1 MCNTVT
7 GRPAARFSFGA
18 SGGAIAAA
26 LLVASPAFAQDTP
39 APAQAEEA
47 KGEEV
52 VVTGFAAALAS
63 AINTKKNSEQ
73 IVESVSAEDIGK
85 LPDASIAESIARL
98 PGLTSQRIS
107 GRSSYI
113 SIRGFGPDF
122 SSTLLNGR
130 PQTSTN
136 DNRGIE
142 FDQYPSEIVNAVN
155 VYKTPN
161 AALTTQGLV
170 GTVDIRTIRPLEYGK
185 EVFAVGARGIYT
197 DMGKLNSGSKEW
209 GYRLNAT
216 YVGKFMDDRLGI
228 ALAAAYVDE
237 PYQIEEYEAWGYA
250 TLPDGNN
257 IVGGVKPFV
266 TTSQLKRLGVSGT
279 VQFDAG
285 NNWMLTLDGFYS
297 NFDDTQIKRGIE
309 LPLAWSGATLSP
321 TGREITDGVVTGGT
335 FSGVEGVVNNHNYLR
350 QADLYSGGINL
361 SHKGADGWN
370 VNFDF
375 GWSRTDRRE
384 LILESNAGT
393 GPGGGVG
400 ATDTLTFRTT
410 PQGTYFTSHLLDYS
424 NPNTIVL
431 TDPLGWGGGAPG
443 GRQHGYY
450 NDRIVEDELFSYLA
464 EVEREFEGGFL
475 SSIKLGANYVDRA
488 KSLVPDEYYLQL
500 AGGALQAQ
508 VPSQYRLT
516 PTNLSYLGLG
526 PMLSY
531 NPLDLLN
538 GGVYTRVA
546 NTGQDVLFKSFNVE
560 EEVLSAYAM
569 AGVRAE
575 FGGATL
581 TGNFG
586 VLGQHTN
593 QSSTGYIMTPTGPQ
607 LRTLGD
613 DYWDVLPSL
622 NLSLRFDSGFVI
634 RVGAARE
641 IQRARL
647 DDMRVNIAYGPNLA
661 EQIVTGEGGNPML
674 RPYRA
679 TAFDLTFEKYWGAR
693 GYLALQLFHKKLHNY
708 IYTAERPFDFSSY
721 PVVQP
726 IPPVSTQGRIRQPFN
741 GEGGSIYGAEFA
753 GTFPFETLTSAL
765 SGFGV
770 TGGVS
775 YTKSE
780 IKPDPTQPPENIP
793 GYSDWVANG
802 TAYFEKWGFNVR
814 GSIRY
819 RSTFLGEFS
828 GVGAVRTRRRAL
840 DETIIDA
847 QIGYDFQPGSA
858 LEGLSLFVQ
867 GSNLTDEP
875 FVAINPGRSLEVMN
889 HQRFGRRFQAG
900 FTFKF

>member
-1 MCNTVT
+1 MRHMLG
-7 GRPAARFSFGA
+7 GRPAARLSTGT
-18 SGGAIAAA
+18 SGPALAAA
-26 LLVASPAFAQDTP
+26 LLLAGLAMPAHAQE
-39 APAQAEEA
+39 AAEPAQE
-47 KGEEV
+47 GEEI
-52 VVTGFAAALAS
+52 VVTGFRAALES
-63 AINTKKNSEQ
+63 AVSTKKDSDQ

-107 GRSSYI
+107 GRSSFI

-122 SSTLLNGR
+122 SATLLNGR

-142 FDQYPSEIVNAVN
+142 FDQYPSEVVNAVN

-161 AALTTQGLV
+161 ASLTTQGLV
-170 GTVDIRTIRPLEYGK
+170 GTVDIRTIRPLDYGK
-185 EVFAVGARGIYT
+185 EVLAIGARGIYT

-216 YVGKFMDDRLGI
+216 YVGKFLDDRLGI
-228 ALAAAYVDE
+228 ALSAAYVDE
-237 PYQIEEYEAWGYA
+237 PYQIEEFEAWGYA
-250 TLPDGNN
+250 TNPAGVNL
-257 IVGGVKPFV
+257 IGGVKPFV
-266 TTSQLKRLGVSGT
+266 TTSQLQRLGISGT
-279 VQFDAG
+279 IQADLG
-285 NNWMLTLDGFYS
+285 SNWELAIDGFYS

-321 TGREITDGVVTGGT
+321 TGVEITDNLVTAGT

-350 QADLYSGGINL
+350 QADLYSGGVNL
-361 SHKGADGWN
+361 KHEGDDGWN

-400 ATDTLTFRTT
+400 ATDTLSFRTT
-410 PQGTYFTSHLLDYS
+410 ETGTFFTSRQLNYS
-424 NPNTIVL
+424 DPSLIVL

-450 NDRIVEDELFSYLA
+450 NDRIVDDELFSYLA
-464 EVEREFEGGFL
+464 EIEKEFENGPIR
-475 SSIKLGANYVDRA
+475 SVKLGANYVDRA
-488 KSLVPDEYYLQL
+488 KSLVPDEYFLQL

-516 PTNLSYLGLG
+516 PTNLAYLGLG
-526 PMLSY
+526 PVLSY

-546 NTGQDVLFKSFNVE
+546 NTAQDVLFKSFNVE
-560 EEVLSAYAM
+560 EEVLSSFAM
-569 AGVRAE
+569 LNL
-575 FGGATL
+575 GADWDGARL
-581 TGNFG
+581 TGSVG
-586 VLGQHTN
+586 VLAQHTN
-593 QSSTGYIMTPTGPQ
+593 QSSTGYIQTPTGPQ

-622 NLSLRFDSGFVI
+622 SLSLRFDSDFVI
-634 RVGAARE
+634 RFGAARE
-641 IQRARL
+641 IQRPRL
-647 DDMRVNIAYGPNLA
+647 DDMRVNIAYGANIA
-661 EQIVTGEGGNPML
+661 EGIVTGSGGNPSL

-679 TAFDLTFEKYWGAR
+679 TAFDLTFEKYWGR
-693 GYLALQLFHKKLHNY
+693 SGYVALQLFHKTLHNY
-708 IYTAERPFDFSSY
+708 IYTAERPFDYSSY
-721 PVVQP
+721 PLIQP
-726 IPPVSTQGRIRQPFN
+726 TPPVDTMGRISQPFN
-741 GEGGSIYGAEFA
+741 GDGGKIYGAELA
-753 GTFPFETLTSAL
+753 GTIPFETFTSAL
-765 SGFGV
+765 TGFGV

-780 IKPDPTQPPENIP
+780 LRPDPSQPPENIP

-802 TAYFEKWGFNVR
+802 TAYFEKWGFNLR
-814 GSIRY
+814 GSVRY
-819 RSTFLGEFS
+819 RSTFLGDFS
-828 GVGAVRTRRRAL
+828 GLGAVRQRRRAL
-840 DETIIDA
+840 DETIVDA
-847 QIGYDFQPGSA
+847 QVGYDFQPGSA

-875 FVAINPGRSLEVMN
+875 FVAINPGRPLEVMN
-889 HQRFGRRFQAG
+889 YQRFGRRFQAG

>member
-1 MCNTVT
+1 MRHMLG
-7 GRPAARFSFGA
+7 GRAAARLSTGA
-18 SGGAIAAA
+18 SGSAIAAA
-26 LLVASPAFAQDTP
+26 MLIAGLAMPAYAQETTEP
-39 APAQAEEA
+39 AAES
-47 KGEEV
+47 EEV
-52 VVTGFAAALAS
+52 VVTGFRAALES
-63 AINTKKNSEQ
+63 AVSTKKESEQ

-107 GRSSYI
+107 GRSSFI

-122 SSTLLNGR
+122 SATLLNGR

-142 FDQYPSEIVNAVN
+142 FDQYPSEIVSGVN

-161 AALTTQGLV
+161 ASLTSQGLV
-170 GTVDIRTIRPLEYGK
+170 GTVDIRTIRPLDYGK

-197 DMGKLNSGSKEW
+197 DMGKLNSGSKDW

-237 PYQIEEYEAWGYA
+237 PYQIEEFEAWGYA
-250 TLPDGNN
+250 GVGGNN
-257 IVGGVKPFV
+257 LIGGVKPFV
-266 TTSQLKRLGVSGT
+266 TTSQLKRLGISGT
-279 VQFDAG
+279 IQADLG
-285 NNWMLTLDGFYS
+285 SNWELTLDGFYS

-321 TGREITDGVVTGGT
+321 TGRETQDGVITAGT
-335 FSGVEGVVNNHNYLR
+335 FTGVEGVVNNHNYLR
-350 QADLYSGGINL
+350 QADLYSGGFNL
-361 SHKGADGWN
+361 KHEGDDGWN

-400 ATDTLTFRTT
+400 ATDTLSFRTT
-410 PQGTYFTSHLLDYS
+410 PSGTYFTSHVLNYS
-424 NPNTIVL
+424 DPNLIVL

-450 NDRIVEDELFSYLA
+450 NDRIVDDELFSYLA
-464 EVEREFEGGFL
+464 EIEKEFDGGFIK
-475 SSIKLGANYVDRA
+475 SVKLGANYVDREKA
-488 KSLVPDEYYLQL
+488 LVPDEYFLQL

-508 VPSQYRLT
+508 VPAQYRLT
-516 PTNLSYLGLG
+516 PTNLDYLGLG

-546 NTGQDVLFKSFNVE
+546 NTAQDVLFKSFSVE
-560 EEVLSAYAM
+560 EEVLSSFAM
-569 AGVRAE
+569 LNLGTE
-575 FGGATL
+575 LGGARL
-581 TGNFG
+581 TGNVG
-586 VLGQHTN
+586 VLAQHTN
-593 QSSTGYIMTPTGPQ
+593 QNSTGYIQTPTGPQ

-613 DYWDVLPSL
+613 DYWDILPSL
-622 NLSLRFDSGFVI
+622 SLSLRFDSDFVI
-634 RVGAARE
+634 RFGAARE
-641 IQRARL
+641 IQRPRL
-647 DDMRVNIAYGPNLA
+647 DDMRVNISYGANIA
-661 EQIVTGEGGNPML
+661 ERIVTGSGGNPSL

-679 TAFDLTFEKYWGAR
+679 TAFDLTFEKYWGR
-693 GYLALQLFHKKLHNY
+693 SGYVALQLFHKTLDNY
-708 IYTAERPFDFSSY
+708 IYTAERPFDYSSF
-721 PVVQP
+721 PLIQP
-726 IPPVSTQGRIRQPFN
+726 TPPVSTLGRISQPFN
-741 GEGGSIYGAEFA
+741 GDGGEIYGAEFA
-753 GTFPFETLTSAL
+753 GTVPFETFTSAL

-775 YTKSE
+775 YTKSKIAPE
-780 IKPDPTQPPENIP
+780 PGQPPENIP

-814 GSIRY
+814 GSVRY

-828 GVGAVRTRRRAL
+828 GLGAVRQRRRAL
-840 DETIIDA
+840 DETIVDA
-847 QIGYDFQPGSA
+847 QVGYDFQPGSA
-858 LEGLSLFVQ
+858 LEGLSLFLQ

-875 FVAINPGRSLEVMN
+875 FVAINPGRPLEVMN

>member
-1 MCNTVT
+1 MRHIIG
-7 GRPAARFSFGA
+7 GRAAARL
-18 SGGAIAAA
+18 SGGTSGSAIAAA
-26 LLVASPAFAQDTP
+26 ILFAGLAMPAYAQDTAEP
-39 APAQAEEA
+39 AAE
-47 KGEEV
+47 GEEV
-52 VVTGFAAALAS
+52 VVTGFRAALES
-63 AINTKKNSEQ
+63 AVSTKKESEQ
-73 IVESVSAEDIGK
+73 IVESISAEDIGK

-107 GRSSYI
+107 GRSSFI

-122 SSTLLNGR
+122 SATLLNGR

-142 FDQYPSEIVNAVN
+142 FDQYPSEVVNGVN

-161 AALTTQGLV
+161 ASLTTQGLV
-170 GTVDIRTIRPLEYGK
+170 GTVDIRTIRPLDYGK
-185 EVFAVGARGIYT
+185 EVFAIGARGIYT
-197 DMGKLNSGSKEW
+197 DMGKLNSGSKDW

-216 YVGKFMDDRLGI
+216 YVGKFMDDRLGV

-237 PYQIEEYEAWGYA
+237 PYQIEEFEAWGYA
-250 TLPDGNN
+250 SVAPNTNL
-257 IVGGVKPFV
+257 VGGVKPFV
-266 TTSQLKRLGVSGT
+266 TTSQLKRLGISGT
-279 VQFDAG
+279 IQADLG
-285 NNWMLTLDGFYS
+285 SNWMMTLDGFYS

-321 TGREITDGVVTGGT
+321 TGVETRDGVITAGT

-350 QADLYSGGINL
+350 QADLYSGGFNL
-361 SHKGADGWN
+361 KHEGDDGWN

-400 ATDTLTFRTT
+400 ATDTLSFRTT
-410 PQGTYFTSHLLDYS
+410 ESGTYFTSHVLDYS
-424 NPNTIVL
+424 NPTTIVL

-450 NDRIVEDELFSYLA
+450 NDRIVDDELFSYLA
-464 EVEREFEGGFL
+464 EIEKEFDGGFFK
-475 SSIKLGANYVDRA
+475 SVKLGANYVDRE
-488 KSLVPDEYYLQL
+488 KSLVPDEYFLQL

-508 VPSQYRLT
+508 VPAQYRLT
-516 PTNLSYLGLG
+516 PTNLDYLGLG

-538 GGVYTRVA
+538 GGVYTLVA
-546 NTGQDVLFKSFNVE
+546 NTAQDVLFKSFQVE
-560 EEVLSAYAM
+560 EEVLSSFAM
-569 AGVRAE
+569 LNIDSDL
-575 FGGATL
+575 GGARL
-581 TGNFG
+581 TGNVG
-586 VLGQHTN
+586 VLAQHTN
-593 QSSTGYIMTPTGPQ
+593 QNSTGYIMTPTGPQ

-613 DYWDVLPSL
+613 DYWDILPSL
-622 NLSLRFDSGFVI
+622 SLSLRFDSDFVI
-634 RVGAARE
+634 RFGAARE
-641 IQRARL
+641 IQRPRL
-647 DDMRVNIAYGPNLA
+647 DDMRVNISYGPNLA
-661 EQIVTGEGGNPML
+661 EGIVTGSGGNPSL

-679 TAFDLTFEKYWGAR
+679 TAFDLTFEKYWGR
-693 GYLALQLFHKKLHNY
+693 SGYVALQLFHKTLHNY
-708 IYTAERPFDFSSY
+708 IYTAERPFDYSSY
-721 PVVQP
+721 PIIQP
-726 IPPVSTQGRIRQPFN
+726 TPPVSTMGRISQPFN
-741 GEGGSIYGAEFA
+741 GEGGEIYGAEFA
-753 GTFPFETLTSAL
+753 GTVPFETFTSAL

-775 YTKSE
+775 YTKSKIAPE
-780 IKPDPTQPPENIP
+780 PGQPPENIP

-802 TAYFEKWGFNVR
+802 TAYFEKWGFNLR

-828 GVGAVRTRRRAL
+828 GLGAVRQRRRAL

-847 QIGYDFQPGSA
+847 QVGYDFQPGSA
-858 LEGLSLFVQ
+858 LEGLSLFLQ

-875 FVAINPGRSLEVMN
+875 FVAINPGRPLEVMN

>member
-1 MCNTVT
+1 MRHMLG
-7 GRPAARFSFGA
+7 GRAAARLSTGA
-18 SGGAIAAA
+18 SGSSIAAA
-26 LLVASPAFAQDTP
+26 MLIAGLAMPAYAQETAEP
-39 APAQAEEA
+39 AAES
-47 KGEEV
+47 EEV
-52 VVTGFAAALAS
+52 VVTGFRAALES
-63 AINTKKNSEQ
+63 AVSTKKESEQ

-107 GRSSYI
+107 GRSSFI

-122 SSTLLNGR
+122 SATLLNGR

-142 FDQYPSEIVNAVN
+142 FDQYPSEIVSGVN

-161 AALTTQGLV
+161 ASLTSQGLV
-170 GTVDIRTIRPLEYGK
+170 GTVDIRTIRPLDYGK

-197 DMGKLNSGSKEW
+197 DMGKLNSGSKDW

-237 PYQIEEYEAWGYA
+237 PYQIEEFEAWGYA
-250 TLPDGNN
+250 GVGGNN
-257 IVGGVKPFV
+257 LIGGVKPFV
-266 TTSQLKRLGVSGT
+266 TTSQLKRLGISGT
-279 VQFDAG
+279 IQADLG
-285 NNWMLTLDGFYS
+285 SNWELTLDGFYS

-321 TGREITDGVVTGGT
+321 TGRETQDGVITAGT
-335 FSGVEGVVNNHNYLR
+335 FTGVEGVVNNHNYLR
-350 QADLYSGGINL
+350 QADLYSGGFNL
-361 SHKGADGWN
+361 KHEGDDGWN

-400 ATDTLTFRTT
+400 ATDTLSFRTT
-410 PQGTYFTSHLLDYS
+410 PSGTYFTSHVLNYS
-424 NPNTIVL
+424 DPNLIVL

-450 NDRIVEDELFSYLA
+450 NDRIVDDELFSYLA
-464 EVEREFEGGFL
+464 EIEKEFDGGFIK
-475 SSIKLGANYVDRA
+475 SVKLGANYVDREKA
-488 KSLVPDEYYLQL
+488 LVPDEYFLQL

-508 VPSQYRLT
+508 VPAQYRLT
-516 PTNLSYLGLG
+516 PTNLDYLGLG

-546 NTGQDVLFKSFNVE
+546 NTAQDVLFKSFSVE
-560 EEVLSAYAM
+560 EEVLSSFAM
-569 AGVRAE
+569 LNLGTE
-575 FGGATL
+575 LGGARL
-581 TGNFG
+581 TGNVG
-586 VLGQHTN
+586 VLAQHTN
-593 QSSTGYIMTPTGPQ
+593 QNSTGYIQTPTGPQ

-613 DYWDVLPSL
+613 DYWDILPSL
-622 NLSLRFDSGFVI
+622 SLSLRFDSDFVI
-634 RVGAARE
+634 RFGAARE
-641 IQRARL
+641 IQRPRL
-647 DDMRVNIAYGPNLA
+647 DDMRVNISYGANIA
-661 EQIVTGEGGNPML
+661 ERIVTGSGGNPSL

-679 TAFDLTFEKYWGAR
+679 TAFDLTFEKYWGR
-693 GYLALQLFHKKLHNY
+693 SGYVALQLFHKTLDNY
-708 IYTAERPFDFSSY
+708 IYTAERPFDYSSF
-721 PVVQP
+721 PLIQP
-726 IPPVSTQGRIRQPFN
+726 TPPVSTLGRISQPFN
-741 GEGGSIYGAEFA
+741 GDGGEIYGAEFA
-753 GTFPFETLTSAL
+753 GTVPFETFTSAL

-775 YTKSE
+775 YTKSKIAPE
-780 IKPDPTQPPENIP
+780 PGQPPENIP

-814 GSIRY
+814 GSVRY

-828 GVGAVRTRRRAL
+828 GLGAVRQRRRAL
-840 DETIIDA
+840 DETIVDA
-847 QIGYDFQPGSA
+847 QVGYDFQPGSA
-858 LEGLSLFVQ
+858 LEGLSLFLQ

-875 FVAINPGRSLEVMN
+875 FVAINPGRPLEVMN

>member
-1 MCNTVT
+1 MRHMLG
-7 GRPAARFSFGA
+7 GRAAARLSTGT
-18 SGGAIAAA
+18 SGSALAAA
-26 LLVASPAFAQDTP
+26 LLIAGLAMPAHAQE
-39 APAQAEEA
+39 AAEPAQESEEI
-47 KGEEV
+47 
-52 VVTGFAAALAS
+52 VVTGFRAALES
-63 AINTKKNSEQ
+63 AVSTKKDSDQ

-107 GRSSYI
+107 GRSSFI

-122 SSTLLNGR
+122 SATLLNGR

-142 FDQYPSEIVNAVN
+142 FDQYPSEVVNAVN

-161 AALTTQGLV
+161 ASLTTQGLV
-170 GTVDIRTIRPLEYGK
+170 GTVDIRTIRPLDYGK
-185 EVFAVGARGIYT
+185 EVLAVGARGIYT
-197 DMGKLNSGSKEW
+197 DMGKLNSGSKDW

-216 YVGKFMDDRLGI
+216 YVGKFLDDRLGI
-228 ALAAAYVDE
+228 ALSAAYVDE
-237 PYQIEEYEAWGYA
+237 PYQIEEFEAWGYA
-250 TLPDGNN
+250 TNPAGVNL
-257 IVGGVKPFV
+257 IGGVKPFV
-266 TTSQLKRLGVSGT
+266 TTSQLQRLGISGT
-279 VQFDAG
+279 IQADLG
-285 NNWMLTLDGFYS
+285 SNWELAIDGFYS

-321 TGREITDGVVTGGT
+321 TGVEITDNLVTAGT

-350 QADLYSGGINL
+350 QADLYSGGVNL
-361 SHKGADGWN
+361 KHEGDDGWN

-400 ATDTLTFRTT
+400 ATDTLSFRTT
-410 PQGTYFTSHLLDYS
+410 ETGTFFTSRQLNYS
-424 NPNTIVL
+424 DPSLIVL

-450 NDRIVEDELFSYLA
+450 NDRIVDDELFSYLA
-464 EVEREFEGGFL
+464 EIEKEFENGPIK
-475 SSIKLGANYVDRA
+475 SIKLGANYVDRA
-488 KSLVPDEYYLQL
+488 KSLVPDEYFLQL

-516 PTNLSYLGLG
+516 PTNLAYLGLG
-526 PMLSY
+526 PVLSY

-546 NTGQDVLFKSFNVE
+546 NTAQDVLFKSFNVE
-560 EEVLSAYAM
+560 EEVLSSFAM
-569 AGVRAE
+569 LNLGAE
-575 FGGATL
+575 WDGARL
-581 TGNFG
+581 TGSVG
-586 VLGQHTN
+586 VLAQHTN
-593 QSSTGYIMTPTGPQ
+593 QNSTGYIQTPTGPQ

-622 NLSLRFDSGFVI
+622 SLSLRFDSDFVI
-634 RVGAARE
+634 RFGAARE
-641 IQRARL
+641 IQRPRL
-647 DDMRVNIAYGPNLA
+647 DDMRVNIAYGANIA
-661 EQIVTGEGGNPML
+661 EGIVTGSGGNPSL

-679 TAFDLTFEKYWGAR
+679 TAFDLTFEKYWGR
-693 GYLALQLFHKKLHNY
+693 SGYVALQLFHKTLHNY
-708 IYTAERPFDFSSY
+708 IYTAERPFDYSSY
-721 PVVQP
+721 PLIQP
-726 IPPVSTQGRIRQPFN
+726 TPPVDTMGRISQPFN
-741 GEGGSIYGAEFA
+741 GDGGKIYGAELA
-753 GTFPFETLTSAL
+753 GTIPFETFTSAL
-765 SGFGV
+765 TGFGV

-780 IKPDPTQPPENIP
+780 LRPDPSQPPENIP

-802 TAYFEKWGFNVR
+802 TAYFEKWGFNLR
-814 GSIRY
+814 GSVRY
-819 RSTFLGEFS
+819 RSTFLGDFS
-828 GVGAVRTRRRAL
+828 GLGAVRQRRRAL
-840 DETIIDA
+840 DETIVDA

-875 FVAINPGRSLEVMN
+875 FVATNPGRPLEVMN
-889 HQRFGRRFQAG
+889 YQRFGRRFQAG

>member
-1 MCNTVT
+1 MRHMLG
-7 GRPAARFSFGA
+7 GRAAARLSTGA
-18 SGGAIAAA
+18 SGSAIAAA
-26 LLVASPAFAQDTP
+26 MLIAGLAMPAHAQEATDP
-39 APAQAEEA
+39 AAES
-47 KGEEV
+47 EEV
-52 VVTGFAAALAS
+52 VVTGFRAALES
-63 AINTKKNSEQ
+63 AVSTKKDSEQ

-107 GRSSYI
+107 GRSSFI

-142 FDQYPSEIVNAVN
+142 FDQYPSEIVSGVN

-161 AALTTQGLV
+161 ASLTSQGLV
-170 GTVDIRTIRPLEYGK
+170 GTVDIRTIRPLDYGK

-197 DMGKLNSGSKEW
+197 DMGKLNSGSKDW

-237 PYQIEEYEAWGYA
+237 PYQIEEFEAWGYA
-250 TLPDGNN
+250 TDPSGDN

-266 TTSQLKRLGVSGT
+266 TTSQLKRLGISGT
-279 VQFDAG
+279 IQADLG
-285 NNWMLTLDGFYS
+285 SNWELTLDGFYS

-321 TGREITDGVVTGGT
+321 TGRETQDGVITAGT
-335 FSGVEGVVNNHNYLR
+335 FTGVEGVVNNHNYLR
-350 QADLYSGGINL
+350 QADLYSGGFNL
-361 SHKGADGWN
+361 KHEGDDGWN

-400 ATDTLTFRTT
+400 ATDTLSFRTT
-410 PQGTYFTSHLLDYS
+410 PSGTYFTSQMLNYS
-424 NPNTIVL
+424 DPTLIVL

-450 NDRIVEDELFSYLA
+450 NDRIVDDELFSYLA
-464 EVEREFEGGFL
+464 EIEKEFDGGFIK
-475 SSIKLGANYVDRA
+475 SVKLGANYVDRE
-488 KSLVPDEYYLQL
+488 KSLVPDEYFLQL

-508 VPSQYRLT
+508 VPAQYRLT
-516 PTNLSYLGLG
+516 PTNLDYLGLG

-546 NTGQDVLFKSFNVE
+546 NTAQDVLFKSFSVG
-560 EEVLSAYAM
+560 EEVLSSFAM
-569 AGVRAE
+569 ANLEAE
-575 FGGATL
+575 LGGARL
-581 TGNFG
+581 TGNIG
-586 VLGQHTN
+586 VLAQHTN
-593 QSSTGYIMTPTGPQ
+593 QNSTGYIQTPTGPQ

-613 DYWDVLPSL
+613 DYWDILPSL
-622 NLSLRFDSGFVI
+622 SLSLRFDSDFVI
-634 RVGAARE
+634 RFGAARE
-641 IQRARL
+641 IQRPRL
-647 DDMRVNIAYGPNLA
+647 DDMRVNISYGANIA
-661 EQIVTGEGGNPML
+661 EGIVTGSGGNPSL

-679 TAFDLTFEKYWGAR
+679 TAFDLTFEKYWGR
-693 GYLALQLFHKKLHNY
+693 SGYVALQLFHKTLHNY
-708 IYTAERPFDFSSY
+708 IYTAERPFDYSSY
-721 PVVQP
+721 PLIQP
-726 IPPVSTQGRIRQPFN
+726 TPPVSTLGRISQPFN
-741 GEGGSIYGAEFA
+741 GDGGEIYGAEFA
-753 GTFPFETLTSAL
+753 GTVPFETFSSAL

-775 YTKSE
+775 YTKSKIAPE
-780 IKPDPTQPPENIP
+780 PGQPPENIP

-802 TAYFEKWGFNVR
+802 TAYFEKWGFNMR
-814 GSIRY
+814 GSVRY
-819 RSTFLGEFS
+819 RSTFLGDFS
-828 GVGAVRTRRRAL
+828 GLGANRTRRRAL
-840 DETIIDA
+840 SETIVDA
-847 QIGYDFQPGSA
+847 QVGYDFQPGSA
-858 LEGLSLFVQ
+858 LEGLSLFLQ

-875 FVAINPGRSLEVMN
+875 FVAINPGRPLEVMN

>member
-1 MCNTVT
+1 MLG
-7 GRPAARFSFGA
+7 GRPAARLSTGT
-18 SGGAIAAA
+18 SGPALAAA
-26 LLVASPAFAQDTP
+26 LLLAGLAMPAHAQE
-39 APAQAEEA
+39 AAEPAQE
-47 KGEEV
+47 GEEI
-52 VVTGFAAALAS
+52 VVTGFRAALES
-63 AINTKKNSEQ
+63 AVSTKKDSDQ

-107 GRSSYI
+107 GRSSFI

-122 SSTLLNGR
+122 SATLLNGR

-142 FDQYPSEIVNAVN
+142 FDQYPSEVVNAVN

-161 AALTTQGLV
+161 ASLTTQGLV
-170 GTVDIRTIRPLEYGK
+170 GTVDIRTIRPLDYGK
-185 EVFAVGARGIYT
+185 EVLAIGARGIYT

-216 YVGKFMDDRLGI
+216 YVGKFLDDRLGI
-228 ALAAAYVDE
+228 ALSAAYVDE
-237 PYQIEEYEAWGYA
+237 PYQIEEFEAWGYA
-250 TLPDGNN
+250 TNPAGVNL
-257 IVGGVKPFV
+257 IGGVKPFV
-266 TTSQLKRLGVSGT
+266 TTSQLQRLGISGT
-279 VQFDAG
+279 IQADLG
-285 NNWMLTLDGFYS
+285 SNWELAIDGFYS

-321 TGREITDGVVTGGT
+321 TGVEITDNLVTAGT

-350 QADLYSGGINL
+350 QADLYSGGVNL
-361 SHKGADGWN
+361 KHEGDDGWN

-400 ATDTLTFRTT
+400 ATDTLSFRTT
-410 PQGTYFTSHLLDYS
+410 ETGTFFTSRQLNYS
-424 NPNTIVL
+424 DPSLIVL

-450 NDRIVEDELFSYLA
+450 NDRIVDDELFSYLA
-464 EVEREFEGGFL
+464 EIEKEFENGPIR
-475 SSIKLGANYVDRA
+475 SIKLGANYVDRA
-488 KSLVPDEYYLQL
+488 KSLVPDEYFLQL

-516 PTNLSYLGLG
+516 PTNLAYLGLG
-526 PMLSY
+526 PVLSY

-546 NTGQDVLFKSFNVE
+546 NTAQDVLFKSFNVE
-560 EEVLSAYAM
+560 EEVLSSFAM
-569 AGVRAE
+569 LNL
-575 FGGATL
+575 GADWDGARL
-581 TGNFG
+581 TGSVG
-586 VLGQHTN
+586 VLAQHTN
-593 QSSTGYIMTPTGPQ
+593 QSSTGYIQTPTGPQ

-622 NLSLRFDSGFVI
+622 SLSLRFDSDFVI
-634 RVGAARE
+634 RFGAARE
-641 IQRARL
+641 IQRPRL
-647 DDMRVNIAYGPNLA
+647 DDMRVNIAYGANIA
-661 EQIVTGEGGNPML
+661 EGIVTGSGGNPSL

-679 TAFDLTFEKYWGAR
+679 TAFDLTFEKYWGR
-693 GYLALQLFHKKLHNY
+693 SGYVALQLFHKTLHNY
-708 IYTAERPFDFSSY
+708 IYTAERPFDYSSY
-721 PVVQP
+721 PLIQP
-726 IPPVSTQGRIRQPFN
+726 TPPVDTMGRISQPFN
-741 GEGGSIYGAEFA
+741 GDGGKIYGAELA
-753 GTFPFETLTSAL
+753 GTIPFETFTSAL
-765 SGFGV
+765 TGFGV

-780 IKPDPTQPPENIP
+780 LRPDPSQPPENIP

-802 TAYFEKWGFNVR
+802 TAYFEKWGFNLR
-814 GSIRY
+814 GSVRY
-819 RSTFLGEFS
+819 RSTFLGDFS
-828 GVGAVRTRRRAL
+828 GLGAVRQRRRAL
-840 DETIIDA
+840 DETIVDA
-847 QIGYDFQPGSA
+847 QVGYDFQPGSA

-875 FVAINPGRSLEVMN
+875 FVAINPGRPLEVMN
-889 HQRFGRRFQAG
+889 YQRFGRRFQAG

>member
-1 MCNTVT
+1 MLG
-7 GRPAARFSFGA
+7 GRAAARLSTGT
-18 SGGAIAAA
+18 SGSALAAA
-26 LLVASPAFAQDTP
+26 LLIAGLAMPAHAQE
-39 APAQAEEA
+39 AAEPAQESEEI
-47 KGEEV
+47 
-52 VVTGFAAALAS
+52 VVTGFRAALES
-63 AINTKKNSEQ
+63 AVSTKKDSDQ

-107 GRSSYI
+107 GRSSFI

-122 SSTLLNGR
+122 SATLLNGR

-142 FDQYPSEIVNAVN
+142 FDQYPSEVVNAVN

-161 AALTTQGLV
+161 ASLTTQGLV
-170 GTVDIRTIRPLEYGK
+170 GTVDIRTIRPLDYGK
-185 EVFAVGARGIYT
+185 EVLAVGARGIYT
-197 DMGKLNSGSKEW
+197 DMGKLNSGSKDW

-216 YVGKFMDDRLGI
+216 YVGKFLDDRLGI
-228 ALAAAYVDE
+228 ALSAAYVDE
-237 PYQIEEYEAWGYA
+237 PYQIEEFEAWGYA
-250 TLPDGNN
+250 TNPAGVNL
-257 IVGGVKPFV
+257 IGGVKPFV
-266 TTSQLKRLGVSGT
+266 TTSQLQRLGISGT
-279 VQFDAG
+279 IQADLG
-285 NNWMLTLDGFYS
+285 SNWELAIDGFYS

-321 TGREITDGVVTGGT
+321 TGVEITDNLVTAGT

-350 QADLYSGGINL
+350 QADLYSGGVNL
-361 SHKGADGWN
+361 KHEGDDGWN

-400 ATDTLTFRTT
+400 ATDTLSFRTT
-410 PQGTYFTSHLLDYS
+410 ETGTFFTSRQLNYS
-424 NPNTIVL
+424 DPSLIVL

-450 NDRIVEDELFSYLA
+450 NDRIVDDELFSYLA
-464 EVEREFEGGFL
+464 EIEKEFENGPIK
-475 SSIKLGANYVDRA
+475 SIKLGANYVDRA
-488 KSLVPDEYYLQL
+488 KSLVPDEYFLQL

-516 PTNLSYLGLG
+516 PTNLAYLGLG
-526 PMLSY
+526 PVLSY

-546 NTGQDVLFKSFNVE
+546 NTAQDVLFKSFNVE
-560 EEVLSAYAM
+560 EEVLSSFAM
-569 AGVRAE
+569 LNLGAE
-575 FGGATL
+575 WDGARL
-581 TGNFG
+581 TGSVG
-586 VLGQHTN
+586 VLAQHTN
-593 QSSTGYIMTPTGPQ
+593 QNSTGYIQTPTGPQ

-622 NLSLRFDSGFVI
+622 SLSLRFDSDFVI
-634 RVGAARE
+634 RFGAARE
-641 IQRARL
+641 IQRPRL
-647 DDMRVNIAYGPNLA
+647 DDMRVNIAYGANIA
-661 EQIVTGEGGNPML
+661 EGIVTGSGGNPSL

-679 TAFDLTFEKYWGAR
+679 TAFDLTFEKYWGR
-693 GYLALQLFHKKLHNY
+693 SGYVALQLFHKTLHNY
-708 IYTAERPFDFSSY
+708 IYTAERPFDYSSY
-721 PVVQP
+721 PLIQP
-726 IPPVSTQGRIRQPFN
+726 TPPVDTMGRISQPFN
-741 GEGGSIYGAEFA
+741 GDGGKIYGAELA
-753 GTFPFETLTSAL
+753 GTIPFETFTSAL
-765 SGFGV
+765 TGFGV

-780 IKPDPTQPPENIP
+780 LRPDPSQPPENIP

-802 TAYFEKWGFNVR
+802 TAYFEKWGFNLR
-814 GSIRY
+814 GSVRY
-819 RSTFLGEFS
+819 RSTFLGDFS
-828 GVGAVRTRRRAL
+828 GLGAVRQRRRAL
-840 DETIIDA
+840 DETIVDA

-875 FVAINPGRSLEVMN
+875 FVATNPGRPLEVMN
-889 HQRFGRRFQAG
+889 YQRFGRRFQAG

>member
-1 MCNTVT
+1 MRHIIG
-7 GRPAARFSFGA
+7 GRAAARLSTGA
-18 SGGAIAAA
+18 SGSALAAA
-26 LLVASPAFAQDTP
+26 MLIAGLATPAYAQDAEP
-39 APAQAEEA
+39 AAES
-47 KGEEV
+47 EEV
-52 VVTGFAAALAS
+52 VVTGFRAALES
-63 AINTKKNSEQ
+63 AVSTKKDSDQ

-107 GRSSYI
+107 GRSSFI

-142 FDQYPSEIVNAVN
+142 FDQYPSEIVSGVN

-161 AALTTQGLV
+161 ASLTSQGLV
-170 GTVDIRTIRPLEYGK
+170 GTVDIRTIRPLDYGK

-216 YVGKFMDDRLGI
+216 YVGKFMDDRVGV

-237 PYQIEEYEAWGYA
+237 PYQIEEFEAWGYA
-250 TLPDGNN
+250 TDPAGVNL
-257 IVGGVKPFV
+257 IGGVKPFV
-266 TTSQLKRLGVSGT
+266 TTSQLKRLGISGT
-279 VQFDAG
+279 IQADLG
-285 NNWMLTLDGFYS
+285 SNWMMTLDGFYS

-309 LPLAWSGATLSP
+309 LPLAWSGAALSP
-321 TGREITDGVVTGGT
+321 TGRETTGNLITAGT
-335 FSGVEGVVNNHNYLR
+335 FTGVEGVVNNHNYLR
-350 QADLYSGGINL
+350 QADLYSGGFNL
-361 SHKGADGWN
+361 RHEGDDGWN

-400 ATDTLTFRTT
+400 ATDTLSFRTGET
-410 PQGTYFTSHLLDYS
+410 GTFFTSKQLNYS
-424 NPNTIVL
+424 DPALIVL

-450 NDRIVEDELFSYLA
+450 NDRIVDDELFSYLA
-464 EVEREFEGGFL
+464 EIEKEFDGGFFK
-475 SSIKLGANYVDRA
+475 SVKLGANYVDRE
-488 KSLVPDEYYLQL
+488 KSLVPDEYFLQL

-508 VPSQYRLT
+508 VPAQYRLT
-516 PTNLSYLGLG
+516 PTNLDYLGLG

-546 NTGQDVLFKSFNVE
+546 NTSQDVLFKSFQVE
-560 EEVLSAYAM
+560 EEVLSSFAM
-569 AGVRAE
+569 LNIDSDL
-575 FGGATL
+575 GGARL
-581 TGNFG
+581 TGNVG
-586 VLGQHTN
+586 VLAQHTN
-593 QSSTGYIMTPTGPQ
+593 QNSTGYIQTPTGPQ

-622 NLSLRFDSGFVI
+622 SLSLRFDSDFVI
-634 RVGAARE
+634 RFGAARE
-641 IQRARL
+641 IQRPRL
-647 DDMRVNIAYGPNLA
+647 DDMRVNISYGPNLA
-661 EQIVTGEGGNPML
+661 EGIVTGSGGNPSL

-679 TAFDLTFEKYWGAR
+679 TAFDLTFEKYFGR
-693 GYLALQLFHKKLHNY
+693 SGYVALQLFHKTLHNY
-708 IYTAERPFDFSSY
+708 IYTAEQPFDYSSY
-721 PVVQP
+721 PIIQP
-726 IPPVSTQGRIRQPFN
+726 TPPVDTMGRISQPFN
-741 GEGGSIYGAEFA
+741 GDGGKIYGAEFA
-753 GTFPFETLTSAL
+753 GTVPFETITSAL

-775 YTKSE
+775 YTKSQINPE
-780 IKPDPTQPPENIP
+780 PGQPPENIP

-802 TAYFEKWGFNVR
+802 TAYFEKWGFNLR
-814 GSIRY
+814 GSVRY

-828 GVGAVRTRRRAL
+828 GLGAVRTRRRAL

-847 QIGYDFQPGSA
+847 QIGYDFQSGSA
-858 LEGLSLFVQ
+858 LEGLSLFLQ

-875 FVAINPGRSLEVMN
+875 FVATNPGRPLEVMN

>member
-1 MCNTVT
+1 MRHHPS
-7 GRPAARFSFGA
+7 GRAAARLSIGT

-26 LLVASPAFAQDTP
+26 LLVAGLAAPAHAQDA
-39 APAQAEEA
+39 APTEPT
-47 KGEEV
+47 GEEI
-52 VVTGFAAALAS
+52 VVTGFRAALES
-63 AINTKKNSEQ
+63 AVAAKKDSEQ

-107 GRSSYI
+107 GRSSFI

-142 FDQYPSEIVNAVN
+142 FDQYPSEVVNAVN

-161 AALTTQGLV
+161 ASLTSQGLV
-170 GTVDIRTIRPLEYGK
+170 GTVDIRTIRPLDYGK

-216 YVGKFMDDRLGI
+216 YVGRFMDDRLGV

-237 PYQIEEYEAWGYA
+237 PYQIEEFEAWGYA
-250 TLPDGNN
+250 TDASGDNV
-257 IVGGVKPFV
+257 VGGVKPFV
-266 TTSQLKRLGVSGT
+266 TTSQLKRLGISGT
-279 VQFDAG
+279 IQADFG
-285 NNWMLTLDGFYS
+285 SNWMLTLDGFYS

-309 LPLAWSGATLSP
+309 LPLAWSGAVLSP
-321 TGREITDGVVTGGT
+321 TGRETQDGVITAGT
-335 FSGVEGVVNNHNYLR
+335 FSNVEGVVNNHNYLR

-361 SHKGADGWN
+361 NHKGADGWN

-400 ATDTLTFRTT
+400 AVDTLSFRTT
-410 PQGTYFTSHLLDYS
+410 PQGTYFTSHVLDYS
-424 NPNTIVL
+424 DPNLIVL

-450 NDRIVEDELFSYLA
+450 NDRIIDDELFSYLA
-464 EVEREFEGGFL
+464 EIEREFDGGFIK
-475 SSIKLGANYVDRA
+475 SIKLGANYVDREKA
-488 KSLVPDEYYLQL
+488 LVPDEYFLQL

-508 VPSQYRLT
+508 VPAEYRLE

-526 PMLSY
+526 PVLSY

-538 GGVYTRVA
+538 GGVYTLVP
-546 NTGQDVLFKSFNVE
+546 NTAQDVLFKSFSVE
-560 EEVLSAYAM
+560 EEVLSAFAM
-569 AGVRAE
+569 ANISAE
-575 FGGATL
+575 LGGARL

-586 VLGQHTN
+586 VLAQHTN
-593 QSSTGYIMTPTGPQ
+593 QNSTGYIMTPTGPQ

-622 NLSLRFDSGFVI
+622 SLSLRFDSDFVI
-634 RVGAARE
+634 RFGAARE
-641 IQRARL
+641 IQRPRL
-647 DDMRVNIAYGPNLA
+647 DDMRVNISYGPNLA
-661 EQIVTGEGGNPML
+661 EGIVTGSGGNPSL

-679 TAFDLTFEKYWGAR
+679 TAFDLTFEKYWGR
-693 GYLALQLFHKKLHNY
+693 SGYVALQLFHKTLQNY

-721 PVVQP
+721 PIIQP
-726 IPPVSTQGRIRQPFN
+726 TPPVDTMGRISQPFN
-741 GEGGSIYGAEFA
+741 GDGGKIYGAEFA
-753 GTFPFETLTSAL
+753 GTVPFETFTSAL

-780 IKPDPTQPPENIP
+780 ISPEPGQPAENIP

-802 TAYFEKWGFNVR
+802 TAYFEKWGFNLR
-814 GSIRY
+814 GSVRY

-828 GVGAVRTRRRAL
+828 GLGAVRQRRRAL
-840 DETIIDA
+840 DETIVDA
-847 QIGYDFQPGSA
+847 QVGYDFQPGSA
-858 LEGLSLFVQ
+858 LEGLSLFLQ

-875 FVAINPGRSLEVMN
+875 FVAINPGRPLEVMN

>member
-1 MCNTVT
+1 MMRHMLGGRAAARLST
-7 GRPAARFSFGA
+7 GTSGAALAAAMLIAGLAMPAHAQEATEPAA
-18 SGGAIAAA
+18 
-26 LLVASPAFAQDTP
+26 
-39 APAQAEEA
+39 E
-47 KGEEV
+47 GEEV
-52 VVTGFAAALAS
+52 VITGFRAALES
-63 AINTKKNSEQ
+63 AVSTKKESEQ
-73 IVESVSAEDIGK
+73 IVESISAEDIGK

-107 GRSSYI
+107 GRSSFI

-122 SSTLLNGR
+122 SATLLNGR

-142 FDQYPSEIVNAVN
+142 FDQYPSEVVNGVN

-161 AALTTQGLV
+161 ASLTTQGLV
-170 GTVDIRTIRPLEYGK
+170 GTVDIRTIRPLDYGK

-197 DMGKLNSGSKEW
+197 DMGKLNSGSKDW

-216 YVGKFMDDRLGI
+216 YVGKFMDDRLGV

-237 PYQIEEYEAWGYA
+237 PYQIEEFEAWGYA
-250 TLPDGNN
+250 TFAPNTNL
-257 IVGGVKPFV
+257 VGGVKPFV
-266 TTSQLKRLGVSGT
+266 TTSQLKRLGISGT
-279 VQFDAG
+279 IQADLG
-285 NNWMLTLDGFYS
+285 NNWEMTLDGFYS

-321 TGREITDGVVTGGT
+321 TGRETQDGVITAGT
-335 FSGVEGVVNNHNYLR
+335 FTGVEGVVNNHNYLR
-350 QADLYSGGINL
+350 QADLYSGGFNL
-361 SHKGADGWN
+361 KHEGDDGWN

-400 ATDTLTFRTT
+400 ATDTLSFRTT
-410 PQGTYFTSHLLDYS
+410 PSGTYFTSHVLNYS
-424 NPNTIVL
+424 DPTLIVL

-450 NDRIVEDELFSYLA
+450 NDRIVDDELFSYLA
-464 EVEREFEGGFL
+464 EIEKEFDGGFIK
-475 SSIKLGANYVDRA
+475 SVKLGANYVDRE
-488 KSLVPDEYYLQL
+488 KSLVPDEYFLQL
-500 AGGALQAQ
+500 SGGALQAQ
-508 VPSQYRLT
+508 VPAQYRLT
-516 PTNLSYLGLG
+516 PTNLDYLGLG

-546 NTGQDVLFKSFNVE
+546 NTAQDVLFKSFAVE
-560 EEVLSAYAM
+560 EEVLSSFAM
-569 AGVRAE
+569 LNIDSDL
-575 FGGATL
+575 GGARL
-581 TGNFG
+581 TGNVG
-586 VLGQHTN
+586 VLAQHTN
-593 QSSTGYIMTPTGPQ
+593 QNSTGYIQTPTGPQ

-613 DYWDVLPSL
+613 DYWDILPSL
-622 NLSLRFDSGFVI
+622 SLSLRFDSDFVI
-634 RVGAARE
+634 RFGAARE
-641 IQRARL
+641 IQRPRL
-647 DDMRVNIAYGPNLA
+647 DDMRVNIAYGANIA
-661 EQIVTGEGGNPML
+661 EGIVTGSGGNPSL

-679 TAFDLTFEKYWGAR
+679 TAFDLTFEKYWGR
-693 GYLALQLFHKKLHNY
+693 SGYVALQLFHKTLHNY
-708 IYTAERPFDFSSY
+708 IYTAERPFDYSSY
-721 PVVQP
+721 PIIQP
-726 IPPVSTQGRIRQPFN
+726 VPPVSTQGRISQPFN
-741 GEGGSIYGAEFA
+741 GDGGKIYGAEFA
-753 GTFPFETLTSAL
+753 GTVPFETITSAL

-775 YTKSE
+775 YTKSQISPE
-780 IKPDPTQPPENIP
+780 PGQPPENIP

-814 GSIRY
+814 GSVRY

-828 GVGAVRTRRRAL
+828 GLGAVRTRRRAL

-858 LEGLSLFVQ
+858 LEGLSLFLQ

-875 FVAINPGRSLEVMN
+875 FVAINPGRPLEVMN

>member
-1 MCNTVT
+1 MRHMLG
-7 GRPAARFSFGA
+7 GRTAARLSTGA
-18 SGGAIAAA
+18 SGSAIAAA
-26 LLVASPAFAQDTP
+26 MLIAGLAMPAYAQEATEP
-39 APAQAEEA
+39 AAE
-47 KGEEV
+47 GEEV
-52 VVTGFAAALAS
+52 VITGFRAALES
-63 AINTKKNSEQ
+63 AVSTKKESEQ

-107 GRSSYI
+107 GRSSFI

-142 FDQYPSEIVNAVN
+142 FDQYPSEIVNGVN

-161 AALTTQGLV
+161 ASLTSQGLV
-170 GTVDIRTIRPLEYGK
+170 GTVDIRTIRPLDYGK
-185 EVFAVGARGIYT
+185 EVFAIGARGIYT
-197 DMGKLNSGSKEW
+197 DMGKLNSGSKDW

-216 YVGKFMDDRLGI
+216 YVGKFMDDRVGV

-237 PYQIEEYEAWGYA
+237 PYQIEEFEAWGYA
-250 TLPDGNN
+250 TNPAGVSL
-257 IVGGVKPFV
+257 IGGVKPFV
-266 TTSQLKRLGVSGT
+266 TTSQLKRLGISGT
-279 VQFDAG
+279 IQADLG
-285 NNWMLTLDGFYS
+285 SNWELTLDGFYS

-309 LPLAWSGATLSP
+309 LPLAWSGAALSP
-321 TGREITDGVVTGGT
+321 TGVETTGNLITAGT
-335 FSGVEGVVNNHNYLR
+335 FTGVEGVVNNHNYLR
-350 QADLYSGGINL
+350 QADLYSGGFNL
-361 SHKGADGWN
+361 KHEGDDGWN

-400 ATDTLTFRTT
+400 ATDTLSFRTT
-410 PQGTYFTSHLLDYS
+410 ETGTYFTSHVLDYS
-424 NPNTIVL
+424 NPTTIVL

-450 NDRIVEDELFSYLA
+450 NDRIVDDELFSYLA
-464 EVEREFEGGFL
+464 EIEKEFEGGFIK
-475 SSIKLGANYVDRA
+475 SVKLGANYVDRE
-488 KSLVPDEYYLQL
+488 KSLVPDEYFLQL

-508 VPSQYRLT
+508 VPAQYRLT
-516 PTNLSYLGLG
+516 PTNLDYLGLG

-538 GGVYTRVA
+538 GGVYTLVA
-546 NTGQDVLFKSFNVE
+546 NTAQDVLFKSFNVE
-560 EEVLSAYAM
+560 EEVLSSFAM
-569 AGVRAE
+569 LNIDSDL
-575 FGGATL
+575 GGARL
-581 TGNFG
+581 TGNVG
-586 VLGQHTN
+586 VLAQHTN
-593 QSSTGYIMTPTGPQ
+593 QNSTGYIQTPTGPQ

-622 NLSLRFDSGFVI
+622 SLSLRFDSDFVI
-634 RVGAARE
+634 RFGAARE
-641 IQRARL
+641 IQRPRL
-647 DDMRVNIAYGPNLA
+647 DDMRVNISYGANIA
-661 EQIVTGEGGNPML
+661 EGIVTGSGGNPSL

-679 TAFDLTFEKYWGAR
+679 TAFDLTFEKYWGR
-693 GYLALQLFHKKLHNY
+693 SGYVALQLFHKTLHNY
-708 IYTAERPFDFSSY
+708 IYTAERPFDYSGY
-721 PVVQP
+721 PLIQP
-726 IPPVSTQGRIRQPFN
+726 IPPVSTLGRISQPFN
-741 GEGGSIYGAEFA
+741 GDGGKIYGAEFA
-753 GTFPFETLTSAL
+753 GTVPFETITSAL

-775 YTKSE
+775 YTKSQIRPE
-780 IKPDPTQPPENIP
+780 PGQPPENIP

-814 GSIRY
+814 GSVRY

-828 GVGAVRTRRRAL
+828 GLGAVRQRRRAL
-840 DETIIDA
+840 DETIVDA

-858 LEGLSLFVQ
+858 LEGLSLFLQ

-875 FVAINPGRSLEVMN
+875 FVATNPGRPLEVMN

>member
-1 MCNTVT
+1 MRHIIG
-7 GRPAARFSFGA
+7 GRAAARLSTGA
-18 SGGAIAAA
+18 SGSALAAA
-26 LLVASPAFAQDTP
+26 MLIAGLATPAYAQDAEP
-39 APAQAEEA
+39 AAES
-47 KGEEV
+47 EEV
-52 VVTGFAAALAS
+52 VVTGFRAALES
-63 AINTKKNSEQ
+63 AVSTKKDSDQ

-107 GRSSYI
+107 GRSSFI

-142 FDQYPSEIVNAVN
+142 FDQYPSEIVSGVN

-161 AALTTQGLV
+161 ASLTSQGLV
-170 GTVDIRTIRPLEYGK
+170 GTVDIRTIRPLDYGK

-216 YVGKFMDDRLGI
+216 YVGKFMDDRVGV

-237 PYQIEEYEAWGYA
+237 PYQIEEFEAWGYA
-250 TLPDGNN
+250 TDPAGVNL
-257 IVGGVKPFV
+257 IGGVKPFV
-266 TTSQLKRLGVSGT
+266 TTSQLKRLGISGT
-279 VQFDAG
+279 IQADLG
-285 NNWMLTLDGFYS
+285 SNWMMTLDGFYS

-309 LPLAWSGATLSP
+309 LPLAWSGAALSP
-321 TGREITDGVVTGGT
+321 TGRETTGNLITAGT
-335 FSGVEGVVNNHNYLR
+335 FTGVEGVVNNHNYLR
-350 QADLYSGGINL
+350 QADLYSGGFNL
-361 SHKGADGWN
+361 RHEGDDGWN

-400 ATDTLTFRTT
+400 ATDTLSFRTGET
-410 PQGTYFTSHLLDYS
+410 GTFFTSKQLNYS
-424 NPNTIVL
+424 DPALIVL

-450 NDRIVEDELFSYLA
+450 NDRIVDDELFSYLA
-464 EVEREFEGGFL
+464 EIEKEFDGGFFK
-475 SSIKLGANYVDRA
+475 SVKLGANYVDRE
-488 KSLVPDEYYLQL
+488 KSLVPDEYFLQL

-508 VPSQYRLT
+508 VPAQYRLT
-516 PTNLSYLGLG
+516 PTNLDYLGLG

-546 NTGQDVLFKSFNVE
+546 NTSQDVLFKSFQVE
-560 EEVLSAYAM
+560 EEVLSSFAM
-569 AGVRAE
+569 LNIDSDL
-575 FGGATL
+575 GGARL
-581 TGNFG
+581 TGNVG
-586 VLGQHTN
+586 VLAQHTN
-593 QSSTGYIMTPTGPQ
+593 QNSTGYIQTPTGPQ

-622 NLSLRFDSGFVI
+622 SLSLRFDSDFVI
-634 RVGAARE
+634 RFGAARE
-641 IQRARL
+641 IQRPRL
-647 DDMRVNIAYGPNLA
+647 DDMRVNISYGPNLA
-661 EQIVTGEGGNPML
+661 EGIVTGSGGNPSL

-679 TAFDLTFEKYWGAR
+679 TAFDLTFEKYFGR
-693 GYLALQLFHKKLHNY
+693 SGYVALQLFHKTLHNY
-708 IYTAERPFDFSSY
+708 IYTAEQPFDYSSY
-721 PVVQP
+721 PIIQP
-726 IPPVSTQGRIRQPFN
+726 TPPVDTMGRISQPLN
-741 GEGGSIYGAEFA
+741 GDGGKIYGAEFA
-753 GTFPFETLTSAL
+753 GTVPFETITSAL

-775 YTKSE
+775 YTKSQINPE
-780 IKPDPTQPPENIP
+780 PGQPPENIP

-802 TAYFEKWGFNVR
+802 TAYFEKWGFNLR
-814 GSIRY
+814 GSVRY

-828 GVGAVRTRRRAL
+828 GLGAVRTRRRAL

-847 QIGYDFQPGSA
+847 QIGYDFQSGSA
-858 LEGLSLFVQ
+858 LEGLSLFLQ

-875 FVAINPGRSLEVMN
+875 FVATNPGRPLEVMN

>member
-1 MCNTVT
+1 MRHIIG
-7 GRPAARFSFGA
+7 GRAAARL
-18 SGGAIAAA
+18 SGGTSGSAIAAA
-26 LLVASPAFAQDTP
+26 ILFAGLAMPAYAQDTAEP
-39 APAQAEEA
+39 AAE
-47 KGEEV
+47 GEEV
-52 VVTGFAAALAS
+52 VVTGFRAALES
-63 AINTKKNSEQ
+63 AVSTKKESEQ
-73 IVESVSAEDIGK
+73 IVESISAEDIGK

-107 GRSSYI
+107 GRSSFI

-122 SSTLLNGR
+122 SATLLNGR

-142 FDQYPSEIVNAVN
+142 FDQYPSEVVNGVN

-161 AALTTQGLV
+161 ASLTTQGLV
-170 GTVDIRTIRPLEYGK
+170 GTVDIRTIRPLDYGK
-185 EVFAVGARGIYT
+185 EVFAIGARGIYT
-197 DMGKLNSGSKEW
+197 DMGKLNSGSKDW

-216 YVGKFMDDRLGI
+216 YVGKFMDDRLGV

-237 PYQIEEYEAWGYA
+237 PYQIEEFEAWGYA
-250 TLPDGNN
+250 SVAPNTNL
-257 IVGGVKPFV
+257 VGGVKPFV
-266 TTSQLKRLGVSGT
+266 TTSQLKRLGISGT
-279 VQFDAG
+279 IQADLG
-285 NNWMLTLDGFYS
+285 SNWMMTLDGFYS

-321 TGREITDGVVTGGT
+321 TGVETRDGVITAGT

-350 QADLYSGGINL
+350 QADLYSGGFNL
-361 SHKGADGWN
+361 KHEGDDGWN

-400 ATDTLTFRTT
+400 ATDTLSFRTT
-410 PQGTYFTSHLLDYS
+410 ESGTYFTSHVLDYS
-424 NPNTIVL
+424 NPTTIVL

-450 NDRIVEDELFSYLA
+450 NDRIVDDELFSYLA
-464 EVEREFEGGFL
+464 EIEKEFDGGFFK
-475 SSIKLGANYVDRA
+475 SVKLGANYVDRE
-488 KSLVPDEYYLQL
+488 KSLVPDEYFLQL

-508 VPSQYRLT
+508 VPAQYRLT
-516 PTNLSYLGLG
+516 PTNLDYLGLG

-538 GGVYTRVA
+538 GGVYTLVA
-546 NTGQDVLFKSFNVE
+546 NTAQDVLFKSFQVE
-560 EEVLSAYAM
+560 EEVLSSFAM
-569 AGVRAE
+569 LNIDSDL
-575 FGGATL
+575 GGARL
-581 TGNFG
+581 TGNVG
-586 VLGQHTN
+586 VLAQHTN
-593 QSSTGYIMTPTGPQ
+593 QNSTGYIMTPTGPQ

-613 DYWDVLPSL
+613 DYWDILPSL
-622 NLSLRFDSGFVI
+622 SLSLRFDSDFVI
-634 RVGAARE
+634 RFGAARE
-641 IQRARL
+641 LQRPRL
-647 DDMRVNIAYGPNLA
+647 DDMRVNISYGPNLA
-661 EQIVTGEGGNPML
+661 EGIVTGSGGNPSL

-679 TAFDLTFEKYWGAR
+679 TAFDLTFEKYWGR
-693 GYLALQLFHKKLHNY
+693 SGYVALQLFHKTLHNY
-708 IYTAERPFDFSSY
+708 IYTAERPFDYSSY
-721 PVVQP
+721 PIIQP
-726 IPPVSTQGRIRQPFN
+726 TPPVSTMGRISQPFN
-741 GEGGSIYGAEFA
+741 GEGGEIYGAEFA
-753 GTFPFETLTSAL
+753 GTVPFETFTSAL

-775 YTKSE
+775 YTKSKIAPE
-780 IKPDPTQPPENIP
+780 PGQPPENIP

-802 TAYFEKWGFNVR
+802 TAYFEKWGFNLR
-814 GSIRY
+814 GSVRY

-828 GVGAVRTRRRAL
+828 GLGAVRQRRRAL

-847 QIGYDFQPGSA
+847 QVGYDFQPGSA
-858 LEGLSLFVQ
+858 LEGLSLFLQ

-875 FVAINPGRSLEVMN
+875 FVAINPGRPLEVMN

>member
-1 MCNTVT
+1 MRHMLG
-7 GRPAARFSFGA
+7 GRTAARLSTGA
-18 SGGAIAAA
+18 SGSAIAAA
-26 LLVASPAFAQDTP
+26 ILIAGLAMPAHAQEKTEP
-39 APAQAEEA
+39 AAE
-47 KGEEV
+47 GEEV
-52 VVTGFAAALAS
+52 VITGFRAALES
-63 AINTKKNSEQ
+63 AVSTKKDSDQ

-107 GRSSYI
+107 GRSSFI

-122 SSTLLNGR
+122 SATLLNGR

-142 FDQYPSEIVNAVN
+142 FDQYPSEIVNGVN

-161 AALTTQGLV
+161 AGLTTQGLV
-170 GTVDIRTIRPLEYGK
+170 GTIDIRTIRPLEYGK
-185 EVFAVGARGIYT
+185 EVLAVGARGIYT
-197 DMGKLNSGSKEW
+197 DMGKLNSGSKDW

-216 YVGKFMDDRLGI
+216 YVGKFMDDRLGV

-237 PYQIEEYEAWGYA
+237 PYQIEEFEAWGYA
-250 TLPDGNN
+250 TVAPNTNL
-257 IVGGVKPFV
+257 VGGVKPFV
-266 TTSQLKRLGVSGT
+266 TTSQLKRLGISGT
-279 VQFDAG
+279 IQADFG
-285 NNWMLTLDGFYS
+285 SNWMLTLDGFYS

-321 TGREITDGVVTGGT
+321 TGRETRNGLITAGT

-361 SHKGADGWN
+361 KHEGDDGWN

-400 ATDTLTFRTT
+400 AQDTLSFRTT
-410 PQGTYFTSHLLDYS
+410 ETGTFFTSRVLNYS
-424 NPNTIVL
+424 DPTLIVL

-450 NDRIVEDELFSYLA
+450 NDRIVDDELFSYLA
-464 EVEREFEGGFL
+464 EVEKEFDGNFIK
-475 SSIKLGANYVDRA
+475 SVKLGANYVDRE
-488 KSLVPDEYYLQL
+488 KSLVPDEYFLQL

-508 VPSQYRLT
+508 VPAQYRLT

-546 NTGQDVLFKSFNVE
+546 NTAQDVLFKSFNVE
-560 EEVLSAYAM
+560 EEVLSSYAM
-569 AGVRAE
+569 LNIDSDL
-575 FGGATL
+575 GGARL
-581 TGNFG
+581 TGNVG
-586 VLGQHTN
+586 VLAQHTN
-593 QSSTGYIMTPTGPQ
+593 QNSTGYIQTPSGPR
-607 LRTLGD
+607 LRTLGA
-613 DYWDVLPSL
+613 DYWDVLPSMS
-622 NLSLRFDSGFVI
+622 LSLRFDSDFVV
-634 RVGAARE
+634 RFGAARE
-641 IQRARL
+641 IQRPRL
-647 DDMRVNIAYGPNLA
+647 DDMRVNIAYGANIA
-661 EQIVTGEGGNPML
+661 ERIVTGSGGNPSL

-679 TAFDLTFEKYWGAR
+679 TAFDLTFEKYWGR
-693 GYLALQLFHKKLHNY
+693 SGYVALQLFHKTLHNY
-708 IYTAERPFDFSSY
+708 IYTAERPFDYSSY
-721 PVVQP
+721 PLIQP
-726 IPPVSTQGRIRQPFN
+726 TPPVSTQGRISQPFN
-741 GEGGSIYGAEFA
+741 GDGGKIYGAEFA
-753 GTFPFETLTSAL
+753 GTIPFETFTSAL

-780 IKPDPTQPPENIP
+780 IRPEPGQPTQNIP

-814 GSIRY
+814 GSVRY

-828 GVGAVRTRRRAL
+828 GLGAVRTRRRAL
-840 DETIIDA
+840 DETIVDA
-847 QIGYDFQPGSA
+847 QIGYDFQKGSA
-858 LEGLSLFVQ
+858 LEGLSLFLQ

-875 FVAINPGRSLEVMN
+875 FVATNPGRLLEVMN
-889 HQRFGRRFQAG
+889 YQRFGRRFQAG

>member
-1 MCNTVT
+1 MRHIPG
-7 GRPAARFSFGA
+7 GRTAARLSTSA
-18 SGGAIAAA
+18 SGSAIAAA
-26 LLVASPAFAQDTP
+26 MLIAGLAMPAYAQDTGEP
-39 APAQAEEA
+39 AAQ
-47 KGEEV
+47 GEEI
-52 VVTGFAAALAS
+52 VVTGFRAALES
-63 AINTKKNSEQ
+63 AVATKKDSEQ
-73 IVESVSAEDIGK
+73 IVESISAEDIGK

-107 GRSSYI
+107 GRSSFI

-122 SSTLLNGR
+122 SATLLNGR

-142 FDQYPSEIVNAVN
+142 FDQYPSEIVNGVN

-161 AALTTQGLV
+161 ASLTSQGLV
-170 GTVDIRTIRPLEYGK
+170 GTVDIRTIRPLDYGK

-197 DMGKLNSGSKEW
+197 DMGKLNSGSKDW

-216 YVGKFMDDRLGI
+216 YVGKFMDDRVGV

-237 PYQIEEYEAWGYA
+237 PYQIEEFEAWGYA
-250 TLPDGNN
+250 SVAPNTNL
-257 IVGGVKPFV
+257 VGGVKPFV
-266 TTSQLKRLGVSGT
+266 TTSQLKRLGISGT
-279 VQFDAG
+279 IQADLG
-285 NNWMLTLDGFYS
+285 SNWMMTLDGFYS

-321 TGREITDGVVTGGT
+321 TGVETRDGVITAGT

-350 QADLYSGGINL
+350 QADLYSGGFNL
-361 SHKGADGWN
+361 KHEGDDGWN

-400 ATDTLTFRTT
+400 AQDTLSFRTGET
-410 PQGTYFTSHLLDYS
+410 GTFFTSHVLDYS
-424 NPNTIVL
+424 DPSLIVL

-450 NDRIVEDELFSYLA
+450 NDRIVDDELFSYLA
-464 EVEREFEGGFL
+464 EIEKEFDGGFFK
-475 SSIKLGANYVDRA
+475 SVKLGANYVDRE
-488 KSLVPDEYYLQL
+488 KSLVPDEYFLQL

-508 VPSQYRLT
+508 VPAQYRLT
-516 PTNLSYLGLG
+516 PTNLDYLGLG

-538 GGVYTRVA
+538 GGVYTLVA
-546 NTGQDVLFKSFNVE
+546 NTAQDVLFKSFQVE
-560 EEVLSAYAM
+560 EEVLSSFAM
-569 AGVRAE
+569 LNIE
-575 FGGATL
+575 SELGGARL
-581 TGNFG
+581 TGNVG
-586 VLGQHTN
+586 VLAQHTN
-593 QSSTGYIMTPTGPQ
+593 QNSTGYIMTPTGPQ

-622 NLSLRFDSGFVI
+622 SLSLRFDSDFVI
-634 RVGAARE
+634 RFGAARE
-641 IQRARL
+641 IQRPRL
-647 DDMRVNIAYGPNLA
+647 DDMRVNISYGPNLA
-661 EQIVTGEGGNPML
+661 EGIVTGSGGNPAL

-679 TAFDLTFEKYWGAR
+679 TAFDLTFEKYFGR
-693 GYLALQLFHKKLHNY
+693 SGYVALQLFHKTLHNY
-708 IYTAERPFDFSSY
+708 IYTAERPFDYSSY
-721 PVVQP
+721 PIIQP
-726 IPPVSTQGRIRQPFN
+726 VPPVDTMGRISQPFN
-741 GEGGSIYGAEFA
+741 GDGGKIYGAEFA
-753 GTFPFETLTSAL
+753 GTVPFETFTSAL

-775 YTKSE
+775 YTKSKISPE
-780 IKPDPTQPPENIP
+780 PGQPPENIP

-802 TAYFEKWGFNVR
+802 TAYFEKWGFNLR
-814 GSIRY
+814 GSVRY

-828 GVGAVRTRRRAL
+828 GLGAVRQRRRAL

-847 QIGYDFQPGSA
+847 QVGYDFQPGSA
-858 LEGLSLFVQ
+858 LEGLSLFLQ

-875 FVAINPGRSLEVMN
+875 FVAINPGRPLEVMN
-889 HQRFGRRFQAG
+889 HQRFGRRFQGG